1 LRTRSLLI
9 RLAVTFA
16 MQPVEN
22 RRRAFAMSYLSVSTG
37 TPTASIDVGS
47 AFTSAR
53 MMSRSWIIR
62 SNTTSMSRLRSGNTP
77 SRCTSMNRGVVTNG
91 ITAATAGL

>member
-1 LRTRSLLI
+1 M
-9 RLAVTFA
+9 RLAVTLA
-16 MQPVEN
+16 MQPLAK
-22 RRRAFAMSYLSVSTG
+22 RRRALAMSNLSVSTG
-37 TPTASIDVGS
+37 TPTASIALTSD
-47 AFTSAR
+47 FTSAR

-77 SRCTSMNRGVVTNG
+77 SRWTSMKRGVETSG